1 MGEYSYHEPVL
12 LDESI
17 QALQIREDGIYVD
30 ATYGG
35 GGHSQRILDEL
46 GPKGRL
52 IAFDQ
57 DEAAR
62 VNLPEDDRITFIPHN
77 FRHLVRFVRFS
88 GVREVDGILADLGV
102 SSHQFDEPERGFSY
116 RHPQVELDMRMNK
129 QSGQTAA
136 DVLNQLDPA
145 ALQDILGSYG
155 EVRNARTLAQAMVS
169 FRAQRPFRTVGDLL
183 EVVQP
188 LIRGDRH
195 RYLAQVFQAL
205 RIAVNQEMES
215 LGELLTGSLE
225 ILKPG
230 GILVVLTYHSLEDR
244 LVKRFMRSGNLDG
257 EVKKDFYG
265 HIERPFELLTK
276 SPLIPGKEEWLRNTR
291 SHSAKMRV
299 ARKTETL

>member
-1 MGEYSYHEPVL
+1 MGVYNYHEPVL

-17 QALQIREDGIYVD
+17 QALQIRKDGIYVD
-30 ATYGG
+30 TTYGG

-46 GPKGRL
+46 GPQGRL

-62 VNLPEDDRITFIPHN
+62 GNLPDDDRITFIPHN

-88 GVREVDGILADLGV
+88 GVSSVDGILADLGV

-116 RHPQVELDMRMNK
+116 RFPQVALDMRMNK
-129 QSGQTAA
+129 QAGQTAA
-136 DVLNQLDPA
+136 DLLNQLDPT
-145 ALQDILGSYG
+145 ALQNILGSFG
-155 EVRNARTLAQAMVS
+155 EVRNARTVAEALVR
-169 FRAQRPFRTVGDLL
+169 FRAQRPFQTVADLL
-183 EVVQP
+183 EVLQP
-188 LIRGDRH
+188 LVRGDRP

-215 LGELLTGSLE
+215 LGEMLTGSLE

-244 LVKRFMRSGNLDG
+244 LVKRFMRSGNLEG
-257 EVKKDFYG
+257 EAQKDFYG
-265 HIERPFELLTK
+265 HIDRPFEVLTK
-276 SPLIPGKEEWLRNTR
+276 SPLIPGKEEWNRNTR

-299 ARKTETL
+299 ARKKEES